1 MNSPYYVPSGRVPA
15 QAVVMTVCCVLLVV
29 VPALL
34 YAWFTRHVRAVM
46 FDLLAALMFAAAMG
60 WTAEFVASHGKA
72 RSPLWMGRVGLA
84 IGIAGW
90 YTQWAGWLVFAGA
103 GHFTALL
110 ADPHD
115 MWRFAMAVAHGK
127 AERGSGMRI
136 WSKVLVT
143 SWILEFIVLSMT
155 PLLRGRAAAER
166 PFCELTDSWTTP
178 FALPCKFAFIQE
190 PTIVVRQLETAP
202 NKILSI
208 LKTCTDDHPTR
219 YSSVTLHF
227 GGGDPFISID
237 NVRIEHYTCHGKN
250 RKNRFETPVITHLRL
265 PDTVARKLLSD
276 STNIAFP
283 TPTSPASA

>member
-15 QAVVMTVCCVLLVV
+15 QAVVLAVCCTLLVV

-34 YAWFTRHVRAVM
+34 YAWFTRHARAVL
-46 FDLLAALMFAAAMG
+46 FDLLAVLMFAAAMG

-90 YTQWAGWLVFAGA
+90 YTQWAGWLVLAGA

-115 MWRFAMAVAHGK
+115 MWRFAMAAADGK

-136 WSKVLVT
+136 WNKVLVT
-143 SWILEFIVLSMT
+143 GWILEFIVLTMIPRS
-155 PLLRGRAAAER
+155 RGRAAAEI
-166 PFCELTDSWTTP
+166 PFCELMDSWTTP
-178 FALPCKFAFIQE
+178 FTLPCKFAFIQE
-190 PTIVVRQLETAP
+190 PYIAIHQLETAP
-202 NKILSI
+202 NKVLSI
-208 LKTCTDDHPTR
+208 LKTCNEEHPAR

-237 NVRIEHYTCHGKN
+237 NVRIEQYTSHGAN
-250 RKNRFETPVITHLRL
+250 RKNRVETPVISRLRL
-265 PDTVARKLLSD
+265 PRTVASQLLGD
-276 STNIAFP
+276 STNIVFP
-283 TPTSPASA
+283 TSTSPASA